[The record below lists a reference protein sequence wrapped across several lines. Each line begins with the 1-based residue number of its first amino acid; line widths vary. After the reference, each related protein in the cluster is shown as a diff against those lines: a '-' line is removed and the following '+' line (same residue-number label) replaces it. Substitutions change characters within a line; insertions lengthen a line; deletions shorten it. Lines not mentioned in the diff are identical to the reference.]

1 MLSANPFKKS
11 RTSHFFPS
19 SRFYRLLDLS
29 TCPSRVSIACCILS
43 KVWDQVWDDH
53 QIGLEGRRALVEM
66 SPTELLSQNPNASNI
81 FAPTLGK
88 ISKKLSSMKLHK
100 HGKSM
105 VSARQAVLSRRNGP
119 SFRTRITRMMTSSP
133 SRVHAARKRGFYLW
147 MLVKSKM
154 DD

>member
-29 TCPSRVSIACCILS
+29 TCPSRVSIACCISS
-43 KVWDQVWDDH
+43 KVWYQVWDDH

-100 HGKSM
+100 HAKSM

-119 SFRTRITRMMTSSP
+119 SFPTRMTRMMTSSL

>member
-11 RTSHFFPS
+11 RTSHFFKFPS

-53 QIGLEGRRALVEM
+53 QIGVEGRRALVEM

-119 SFRTRITRMMTSSP
+119 SSNDDNADDDIKPISSTC
-133 SRVHAARKRGFYLW
+133 SSQAWILSVN
-147 MLVKSKM
+147 VSQE
-154 DD
+154 